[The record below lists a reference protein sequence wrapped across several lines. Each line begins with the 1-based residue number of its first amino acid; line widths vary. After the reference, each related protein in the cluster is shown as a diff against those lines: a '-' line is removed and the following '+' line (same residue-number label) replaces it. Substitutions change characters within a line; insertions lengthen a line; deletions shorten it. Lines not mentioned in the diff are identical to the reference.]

1 MSCAETVEPI
11 VWVVDS
17 GGLKEPQVQKY
28 LPGGANVPTWQGIL
42 APPGEANT
50 IEPSVC
56 GSDAVLCQITLTIT
70 IVVAPISQNSTVYY
84 KVHGSNSIV

>member
-28 LPGGANVPTWQGIL
+28 LPGGANVPTWKAYWRHL
-42 APPGEANT
+42 ANT

-56 GSDAVLCQITLTIT
+56 GGDAVLCQITLTIA
-70 IVVAPISQNSTVYY
+70 IVIAPISQNSTVYY
-84 KVHGSNSIV
+84 KVHGYNSIV